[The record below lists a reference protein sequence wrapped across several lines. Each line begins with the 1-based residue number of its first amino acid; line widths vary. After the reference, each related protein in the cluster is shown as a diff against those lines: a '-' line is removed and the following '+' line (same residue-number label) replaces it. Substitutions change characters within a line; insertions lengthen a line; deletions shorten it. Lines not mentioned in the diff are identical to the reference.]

1 VADAGKVYRAAEEV
15 ADARKHDPIDRF
27 VAQQQIDAET
37 VKRLRSEVN
46 AEIDAAIRQAAADPA
61 PDPANLYDN
70 VYGDPNWREQFAPMA
85 RGGPFGEREGTR
97 SWRA

>member
-1 VADAGKVYRAAEEV
+1 
-15 ADARKHDPIDRF
+15 
-27 VAQQQIDAET
+27 
-37 VKRLRSEVN
+37 VN